1 MPCALCGDIIPAEV
15 ARCPACGAWARR
27 RDFRAVGVAV
37 FMLLGFNAFIAL
49 GSGIS
54 LLRLARP
61 LRGETHDSYDP
72 ATTGGALAPYTDVFT
87 VSAIMAV
94 VTGVLYLIWLW
105 RAYEQSP
112 GPHRHHRAWV
122 LFGWVCPI
130 VNLWLPPRMVYEV
143 WVNSGRYRTAERQAA
158 GLVIAAWW
166 VCALI
171 GLVLGRAFT
180 HGSVETLADARFDVH
195 VGVAAAA
202 FQAIAATLCMATVFQ
217 ITRLQ
222 CLPMA
227 RSAQTPGA

>member
-1 MPCALCGDIIPAEV
+1 MPCALCGDIIPTEV

-54 LLRLARP
+54 LLRMARP
-61 LRGETHDSYDP
+61 LRGATHDTYDP
-72 ATTGGALAPYTDVFT
+72 GATDRALAPYSDVFLIC
-87 VSAIMAV
+87 SIMAA
-94 VTGVLYLIWLW
+94 VTGLLYLGWLW
-105 RAYEQSP
+105 RAYRQSP

-122 LFGWVCPI
+122 VLGWLCPI
-130 VNLWLPPRMVYEV
+130 VNLWLPPRLVYEV

-158 GLVIAAWW
+158 GFVVAAWW
-166 VCALI
+166 TC
-171 GLVLGRAFT
+171 VLLGVLLARVFT
-180 HGSVETLADARFDVH
+180 AGSVETLAEARFDVH

-202 FQAIAATLCMATVFQ
+202 FQALAAALCMASVFQ

-222 CLPMA
+222 VA
-227 RSAQTPGA
+227 RGT